1 MNNFLYK
8 ALLVIAGFILLWF
21 IVYKYKQDK
30 PMVQKEEKQEVVQK
44 KEEQEVQKQI
54 TERKAALDKKTLQQG
69 MITAMLA
76 GALGDAMGRVT
87 EFIPSTEKIFQNYP
101 NGIRNFDDFLAR
113 DWAVVPEKLQ
123 NKHIAPY
130 TDDTRMAKLVLNV
143 LLDAQ
148 KNKWDRNRTMV
159 ELARVFVDDMHDMTY
174 GWAASF
180 RAPGNATRQSVKK
193 LENLMQ
199 GVEEISEL
207 KTDWWQVGHP
217 DAGGSGTVMRAHP
230 FGLVFFNNPAKAEK
244 WAVEHA
250 KLTHGHPMALAA
262 PAAMAVGIAYALQG
276 KDPVFIIDQM
286 IMTAQ
291 KYDMTTAEKMR
302 QAYALAQEAKPK
314 FAQFRRVRG
323 GYEALAN
330 LDFRK
335 FHDYVFTKFQGW
347 AADDAI
353 AATVYI
359 FALTPDDVRQAI
371 YLGVHTPGDS
381 DSIASMVG
389 ALVGAYTKEELP
401 AELIEKLEDAD
412 ELRASAEE
420 IITY

>member
-1 MNNFLYK
+1 
-8 ALLVIAGFILLWF
+8 
-21 IVYKYKQDK
+21 
-30 PMVQKEEKQEVVQK
+30 MVQKEEKQEIH
-44 KEEQEVQKQI
+44 KQI
-54 TERKAALDKKTLQQG
+54 TELKTELDQKRLQQG
-69 MITAMLA
+69 MITSMLA

-87 EFIPSTEKIFQNYP
+87 EFIPSTERIFQDYP
-101 NGIRNFDDFLAR
+101 NGIRRFDDFLAR
-113 DWAVVPEKLQ
+113 DWVVIPEKLQ
-123 NKHIAPY
+123 KKHIAPY

-230 FGLVFFNNPAKAEK
+230 FGLVFFDDPMKAEK
-244 WAVEHA
+244 WAAEHA

-262 PAAMAVGIAYALQG
+262 PAAMAVGVAYALQE
-276 KDPVFIIDQM
+276 KDPAFIIDHM
-286 IMTAQ
+286 ITTAQ
-291 KYDMTTAEKMR
+291 KYDMNTAEKMR
-302 QAYALAQEAKPK
+302 QAYALAQKAKPK
-314 FAQFRRVRG
+314 LAQFSMV
-323 GYEALAN
+323 YEALAN
-330 LDFRK
+330 PDFRK
-335 FHDYVFTKFQGW
+335 FHDHVFTTFQGW

-359 FALTPDDVRQAI
+359 FALVPDDVMQAI

-401 AELIEKLEDAD
+401 AALIEQLEDAD

-420 IITY
+420 I

>member
-1 MNNFLYK
+1 MNNFFYK
-8 ALLVIAGFILLWF
+8 ILLVIVGFILLWF
-21 IVYKYKQDK
+21 ITYKYRQDK
-30 PMVQKEEKQEVVQK
+30 PMVQKEEKQEIH
-44 KEEQEVQKQI
+44 KQI
-54 TERKAALDKKTLQQG
+54 TELKTELDQKKLKQG
-69 MITAMLA
+69 MVASMLA
-76 GALGDAMGRVT
+76 GAFGDAMGRVT
-87 EFIPSTEKIFQNYP
+87 EFIPSIEKIFQDYYP
-101 NGIRNFDDFLAR
+101 VGITSVNDFLSR
-113 DWAVVPEKLQ
+113 DWVGVPEKLQ
-123 NKHIAPY
+123 KKHIAPY

-143 LLDAQ
+143 LLEAQ

-159 ELARVFVDDMHDMTY
+159 ELARVFVDDMHDITY

-180 RAPGNATRQSVKK
+180 RAPGNATRQGVKK

>member
-54 TERKAALDKKTLQQG
+54 TECKAALDQKTLQQG
-69 MITAMLA
+69 MVTAMLA

-148 KNKWDRNRTMV
+148 KNKWDRNQTMV

-174 GWAASF
+174 GWAAGF
-180 RAPGNATRQSVKK
+180 RAPGIATRSSVKK

-199 GVEEISEL
+199 EAKDLSEL

-230 FGLVFFNNPAKAEK
+230 FGLVFFNDPIKAET
-244 WAVEHA
+244 WAAEHA

-262 PAAMAVGIAYALQG
+262 PAAIAVGVAYALQG
-276 KDPVFIIDQM
+276 KDPKFIIDHM
-286 IMTAQ
+286 ITTAQ

-302 QAYALAQEAKPK
+302 KAYALAQEAKPK
-314 FAQFRRVRG
+314 LVQFSTV
-323 GYEALAN
+323 YEALAN
-330 LDFRK
+330 PDFRK
-335 FHDYVFTKFQGW
+335 FHDHVFTKFKGW

-359 FALTPDDVRQAI
+359 FALVPDDVMQAI

-401 AELIEKLEDAD
+401 ASLIKQLEDAD

-420 IITY
+420 IIAY